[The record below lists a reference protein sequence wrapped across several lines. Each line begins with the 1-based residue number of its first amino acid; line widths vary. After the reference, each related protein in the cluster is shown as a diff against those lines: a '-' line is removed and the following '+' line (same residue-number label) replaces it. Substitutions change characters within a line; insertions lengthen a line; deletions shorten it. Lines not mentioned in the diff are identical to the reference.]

1 MAKELPYFKF
11 HCTEWMTGNIIFE
24 PLEVQGLFINIC
36 ALYWKRLGVLELSEI
51 EQRYRKKS
59 LIAKLS
65 GRFFSVSDGFIRI
78 SFLDD
83 QLYDREQLSN
93 TNSGNGKLGGRPR
106 KEKNKANAKP
116 IESES
121 KANESNIEGEREVE
135 KEGEREIEQEA
146 ELWPSFNDFWDA
158 YDKKTDRAKCEK
170 KWDRLKQSEKEAILA
185 YLPGYTATTPDKQ
198 YRKHPETFL
207 NNRGWENELIVKTE
221 LTKKSKF
228 EINAENTQFASDIL
242 KQKYAN
248 E

>member
-65 GRFFSVSDGFIRI
+65 GRFFSVSGGFIKI

-83 QLYDREQLSN
+83 QLTERQGISK

-106 KEKNKANAKP
+106 KEKNKANGKRT
-116 IESES
+116 ESET
-121 KANESNIEGEREVE
+121 KANESNIEREGE
-135 KEGEREIEQEA
+135 KEKEKDNLFDHFWNLYGKKTGKDKCKKAFDRLPYELKSLIILKVPAYVKSTPEVKFRKDPLTWLNGKHWEDEIIEQ
-146 ELWPSFNDFWDA
+146 SQQ
-158 YDKKTDRAKCEK
+158 R
-170 KWDRLKQSEKEAILA
+170 RI
-185 YLPGYTATTPDKQ
+185 
-198 YRKHPETFL
+198 
-207 NNRGWENELIVKTE
+207 IV
-221 LTKKSKF
+221 
-228 EINAENTQFASDIL
+228 
-242 KQKYAN
+242 
-248 E
+248 